1 MKRETVIKH
10 VHVCGTACT
19 WQGKSLWCPACEV
32 SVIDPVML
40 LKLETWNEPEPP
52 EAA

>member
-10 VHVCGTACT
+10 VHVCGATCET
-19 WQGKSLWCPACEV
+19 RGKSLWCPSCDMP
-32 SVIDPVML
+32 VIDPSMMIRL
-40 LKLETWNEPEPP
+40 DTYAEPEPP

>member
-1 MKRETVIKH
+1 MKRETVVKH
-10 VHVCGTACT
+10 VHTCGTACT

-32 SVIDPVML
+32 AVIDPVML
-40 LKLETWNEPEPP
+40 LRLETWSEPEPP